1 MNSKASNSRIPQAA
15 GTRSQ
20 RPLCEKHG
28 ERKHLKRSWRWR
40 RTTVGLGDD
49 GFAHPKWEIW
59 WETHGDF
66 SRNGDLSRNMFDLA
80 QIGIS
85 FIWGCGY
92 CTQNGLCLQFMAL
105 FMGKNGVNNCCDT
118 SFVENTADRHNL
130 SGKEWSS
137 QSCSHDSRGFVHRSN
152 SEDKLF
158 PHNTYIYIYV
168 YTYIHDTAYNYFDIG
183 VLFYLFGNSAWGLG
197 RPQSFHIGLVE
208 GLVDV
213 RWLWWFSDLTFE
225 LGTGCTTFPA
235 TIWIQRDGKRSH
247 PFRRTWMSLW
257 DMGFCGTLCTVDVR
271 LVSKCILTPE

>member
-158 PHNTYIYIYV
+158 PHNTY
-168 YTYIHDTAYNYFDIG
+168 TYI
-183 VLFYLFGNSAWGLG
+183 
-197 RPQSFHIGLVE
+197 PE
-208 GLVDV
+208 
-213 RWLWWFSDLTFE
+213 E
-225 LGTGCTTFPA
+225 P
-235 TIWIQRDGKRSH
+235 K
-247 PFRRTWMSLW
+247 P
-257 DMGFCGTLCTVDVR
+257 
-271 LVSKCILTPE
+271 CIKAGS